1 MSKYLLKHCPPNPT
15 LEYAESIKIPKGTL
29 EIISEGGGSTIDVG
43 KWLARKYNLKH
54 TAVPTTA
61 GTGSEV
67 TKYCVLMENGKKVT
81 HTDEKFIPQN
91 FILNPELVTT
101 CPKEVTLSA
110 GLDAMSQALEA
121 LWSKNRTPES
131 MFYSE
136 SALNLIPKYLTNSL
150 KNPKDITARFNML
163 IAANFSGR
171 AINITGT
178 NVCHAISYPLTEIY
192 GISHGLACGMSLA
205 YFAKK
210 MANVDLS
217 EFLKGLGLPKQD
229 IDIDKIASIVIEN
242 EKLENCWLPVTKEDI
257 IASLSPVL

>member
-1 MSKYLLKHCPPNPT
+1 MSKFLNQHCPSNPT
-15 LEYAESIKIPKGTL
+15 LEYVESIKIPKGTL

-43 KWLARKYNLKH
+43 KWLSRKYNLKH
-54 TAVPTTA
+54 TAIPTTA

-67 TKYCVLMENGKKVT
+67 TKYCVLMEKGKKVT
-81 HTDEKFIPQN
+81 HIDEKFIPDN

-110 GLDAMSQALEA
+110 GLDAMSQALES
-121 LWSKNRTPES
+121 LWSKNRMPES

-136 SALNLIPKYLTNSL
+136 SSLNLIPKFLVNSL
-150 KNPKDITARFNML
+150 KNPKDLIARMNML

-178 NVCHAISYPLTEIY
+178 NICHAISYPLTELYNIP
-192 GISHGLACGMSLA
+192 HGLACGMSLG

-210 MANVDLS
+210 IANIDLS
-217 EFLKGLGLPKQD
+217 EFIKGLGLPKYD
-229 IDIDKIASIVIEN
+229 IDIDKIATIVMES
-242 EKLENCWLPVTKEDI
+242 EKIKDCLMPITKEDI
-257 IASLSPVL
+257 IASLTIN